1 MEFRI
6 LGPLQVYEG
15 GAALSLGGERQ
26 RTLLAIL
33 LVNANRVLSSDRLCD
48 ELWHGEPPE
57 TAPTALQGHVLEL
70 RRLLEPDHVQG
81 TPYRMLCTERP
92 GYVLRVGSDDL
103 DAERFRRLVD
113 DGREALDRG
122 SPSVA
127 ARLLREALALWRG
140 PVLADLSFEPSLEQ
154 ETAALEELRLTAIEL
169 RIDADLALGRH
180 ADLIAELTA
189 LIREQP
195 LRERL
200 RGQLMLALYRAG
212 RQAEALAAY
221 RETRESLVEEL
232 GIEPGTPLQELERAI
247 LVQDPSLEPGP
258 PVGDGETNVPVP
270 ANRLVAREREVTAIC
285 ELLRRADVRLLTLTG
300 AGGSGKSRLALEVA
314 LALREEFEHGV
325 FLVRLGRISDPDL
338 VIPTI
343 AQTLSVDER
352 ADEPLLVTLEDVVRS
367 REYLLLVDNFEHLL
381 RAAPS
386 LTRLLAAAPRLK
398 VLVTS
403 RSPLRV
409 LGEHEYPVAPL
420 SLPELKRPVEPD
432 VLTTSGAVRL
442 FVERAEAVEPRF
454 RLDDA
459 TAPAIAEICVRLD
472 GLPLALELAAARCR
486 LLSPAGILDRLEHRF
501 GLLTGGPRDVPARQQ
516 TLRDT
521 IAWSHGLL
529 DDAEQRLFAQLG
541 VFVGGWTVGAA
552 QAVSAEG
559 DGEDV
564 LDRISSLVDKNLILR
579 QPDENGEPRFTML
592 ETICE
597 YAREELERGG
607 GAHAARER
615 HAAWCVQ
622 LAERAEPELTAAGQ
636 ATWLDRLEREHDNLR
651 AALGWLRSSGEI
663 ELELRL
669 AGALSRFWYV
679 RGYLG
684 EGRSWLEDALAR
696 DDRSRPIARAKALR
710 GAFVLA
716 HRQRD
721 IASAAAYAQESLSL
735 STGLGDQR
743 GVARSIAYLA
753 LVAAAEGE
761 YARAGS
767 LYEDASRRAR
777 EAGDEWTLALSV
789 SNRGDLALNQGDF
802 ARASALCGESLTLQR
817 KLGDKRGMAISLN
830 NLAYA
835 ALYEGRFREALA
847 PLQESLAL
855 AQELG
860 DRDGIAYRLEGMS
873 VVAAAQDE
881 VERAA
886 RLLGGADALF
896 EVIKADLDPAERDL
910 HERTIADVR
919 ARLGEEAFAAAWAEG
934 RAMSLSEAV
943 AYAREEQSAPSSSE
957 AA

>member
-26 RTLLAIL
+26 RTLLALL

-48 ELWHGEPPE
+48 ELWHGKPPD
-57 TAPTALQGHVLEL
+57 TAPTALQGYVLEL
-70 RRLLEPDHVQG
+70 RRLLEPDHAQG

-92 GYVLRVGSDDL
+92 GYVLRVAPDDV

-113 DGREALDRG
+113 DGRDSLDRG
-122 SPSVA
+122 NPRVA
-127 ARLLREALALWRG
+127 ARLLREAGALWRG
-140 PVLADLSFEPSLEQ
+140 PPLADLSFAPSLQQ
-154 ETAALEELRLTAIEL
+154 EIAALEELRLTAIDL

-180 ADLIAELTA
+180 AELVSELQA

-212 RQAEALAAY
+212 RQAEALGAY
-221 RETRESLVEEL
+221 RQARESLVEEL

-247 LVQDPSLEPGP
+247 LVHDPSLELSGR
-258 PVGDGETNVPVP
+258 VGTGETNVPEP
-270 ANRLVAREREVTAIC
+270 ANRLVGREREVAAIS
-285 ELLRRADVRLLTLTG
+285 ELLGRPDVRLLTLTG

-314 LALREEFEHGV
+314 LALRDEFEHGV
-325 FLVRLGRISDPDL
+325 FLVRLGRISDSDL
-338 VIPTI
+338 VVPTI
-343 AQTLSVDER
+343 AQTLSVEER
-352 ADEPLLVTLEDVVRS
+352 ADEPLFATLQDVVRE
-367 REYLLLVDNFEHLL
+367 REYMLLVDNFEHLL
-381 RAAPS
+381 PAAPS
-386 LTRLLAAAPRLK
+386 LTGLLAAAPRLK
-398 VLVTS
+398 LLVTS
-403 RSPLRV
+403 RSPLRL

-420 SLPELKRPVEPD
+420 SLPELARPLRPEA
-432 VLTTSGAVRL
+432 LTTSGAVTL

-454 RLDDA
+454 RLNTA
-459 TAPAIAEICVRLD
+459 TAPAVAEICVRLD

-486 LLSPAGILDRLEHRF
+486 LLSPEAILDRLEHRL

-529 DDAEQRLFAQLG
+529 DAAEQRLFAQLG

-552 QAVSAEG
+552 QAVSASG
-559 DGEDV
+559 DGDDV
-564 LDRISSLVDKNLILR
+564 LDGISSLVDKNLILR
-579 QPDENGEPRFTML
+579 QPGGNGEPRFTML
-592 ETICE
+592 ETIRE
-597 YAREELERGG
+597 YAREQLERGG
-607 GAHAARER
+607 GAEAAGER
-615 HAAWCVQ
+615 HAAWCVE
-622 LAERAEPELTAAGQ
+622 LAERAEPELTAAAQ
-636 ATWLDRLEREHDNLR
+636 AGWLDRLEREHDNLR
-651 AALGWLRSSGEI
+651 AALGWLRSSGEV
-663 ELELRL
+663 EGELRL

-684 EGRSWLEDALAR
+684 EGRSWLEHALTR
-696 DDRSRPIARAKALR
+696 DDRSRPMARAKALR

-721 IASAAAYAQESLSL
+721 IGSATAYAEESLSL
-735 STGLGDQR
+735 STDLGDER

-753 LVAAAEGE
+753 LLAASEGDH
-761 YARAGS
+761 ARAGS

-777 EAGDEWTLALSV
+777 ESGDEWTLALSV
-789 SNRGDLALNQGDF
+789 SNRGDLALNEGDYV
-802 ARASALCGESLTLQR
+802 RASALCTESLALQR
-817 KLGDKRGMAISLN
+817 QLGDKRGMAISLN

-847 PLQESLAL
+847 PLQESLML

-860 DRDGIAYRLEGMS
+860 DRDGIAYRLEGLA
-873 VVAAAQDE
+873 VVAASQGE
-881 VERAA
+881 TERAA
-886 RLLGGADALF
+886 RMLGGADALL
-896 EVIKADLDPAERDL
+896 EVIDADLDPAERDL
-910 HERTIADVR
+910 HERTLGDVR
-919 ARLGEEAFAAAWAEG
+919 ARLGEEAFGAAWAEG
-934 RAMSLSEAV
+934 RAMSLREAV
-943 AYAREEQSAPSSSE
+943 AYARGEQFDPSSSE